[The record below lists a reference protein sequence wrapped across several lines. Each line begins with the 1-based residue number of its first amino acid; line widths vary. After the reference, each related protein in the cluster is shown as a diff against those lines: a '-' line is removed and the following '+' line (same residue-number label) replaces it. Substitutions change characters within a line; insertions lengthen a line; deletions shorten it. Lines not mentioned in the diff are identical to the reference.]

1 MVNKNGITL
10 LAAAIFYIVA
20 NPATY
25 QLTRKYIGDWVASA
39 AGCPTSRGLLLH
51 VIVYALITRATMGY

>member
-10 LAAAIFYIVA
+10 LAAAIFFTVA

-25 QLTRKYIGDWVASA
+25 QLTRKLLGDWVASA
-39 AGCPTSRGLLLH
+39 AGCPTFHGFLLH
-51 VIVYALITRATMGY
+51 VLVYAIITRATMGY